1 MSKIVWRIA
10 DYLVP
15 AAGIY
20 GVCVIFGLTGL
31 PYDTGHA
38 IVICSSLYVVFRWLL
53 PVLVG
58 RGRPVG
64 QMPRPAAQPVAEDE
78 CTGWIGWVRFQYPNL
93 HVAVYED
100 RFVIE
105 TVFAEHTI
113 MYHEIASI
121 DNSEH
126 FQIYI
131 WHRDQL
137 TKSPIRLSLARYHVV
152 RDAIAALVED

>member
-1 MSKIVWRIA
+1 MSKVVWRLA

-31 PYDTGHA
+31 SGETGLA
-38 IVICSSLYVVFRWLL
+38 IVICSSLYVAFRWLL

-100 RFVIE
+100 RLVIE
-105 TVFAEHTI
+105 TVLAEHAI
-113 MYHEIASI
+113 MYDEIDSI
-121 DNSEH
+121 DDSEY
-126 FQIYI
+126 FRISI
-131 WHRDQL
+131 WHRDRL
-137 TKSPIRLSLARYHVV
+137 TKSPIRLSLVRYHVV
-152 RDAIAALVED
+152 RDAIVALVED